1 MDPLLFIIFAN
12 NIVNV
17 LRNSRIIKYADDTVL
32 YVSGNSIEIIESHLS
47 DNLNLLAEWFREN
60 ELILHLKQGKTEA
73 MIFGT
78 NKRLTMLNA
87 GLKVKHQ
94 HHTVNITTSYRYL
107 AVDIDPSLTFD
118 GYCMTSFKKTT
129 GRLHLL
135 NKLRFQLD
143 TKAVVAIYKSLIIPV
158 LTNCSVLYIVDNR

>member
-1 MDPLLFIIFAN
+1 MD
-12 NIVNV
+12 V

-32 YVSGNSIEIIESHLS
+32 YVAGNNIVIIESHLS
-47 DNLNLLAEWFREN
+47 DDLNLLAEWFREN
-60 ELILHLKQGKTEA
+60 EFILNLRQGKTEA

-78 NKRLTMLNA
+78 TKRLTMLSA

-118 GYCMTSFKKTT
+118 DYFMTSFKKAT

-143 TKAVVAIYKSLIIPV
+143 TKAAVTIYKSLIIPV
-158 LTNCSVLYIVDNR
+158 LTNCSVLYIFDNR